1 MATGHSPSMPYSVQD
16 PSYTATSSIPHR
28 CNARAKIAAVTP
40 VPHDATMGRASALKS
55 KPLASNAP
63 RISSADLNVLSS
75 LSNSPKNTF
84 LLPGMCPERTPS
96 RGSFVSP
103 RKRAAPLAST
113 TWYVASAMFRT
124 ISAFVFTNASRVP
137 LKSFAPVSACAI
149 TFAHARA
156 GARTVSS
163 SLALSSVS
171 SPAAVQAGKPPS
183 NTRTSSHPLARNIH
197 HARAAEN
204 IPFVSYT
211 TIGRSRVNPNVSHA
225 AANAS
230 ALGNMC
236 GAALAPSDTASTS
249 KYLVVALNR
258 RAQCSTTPFRFRSG
272 MCQLASRICT
282 SLTRARNHSTD
293 TKGSNDAPIATDAP
307 RARARARHSAERV
320 RKNARSRLDRIERR
334 QTTLRAMKIRAPTT
348 MRQTMTSLTR
358 AHPLPRVA
366 ASASSSSRARIT
378 ARASSSSSSAS
389 SESPYDAL
397 GVARGASR
405 EAVKRAYKRMAKL
418 YHPDVCDDA
427 EDTARFLRAKAAYE
441 VLVHAT
447 TGDLEDVKTET
458 WKSKWRAQLARL
470 AREAAAAKRGDV
482 EDEETVTMVG
492 TPEMRRQVAGQLAG
506 LRDQGRRRRNVMK
519 PKVRNWEE
527 PFAGTDSDDWNHE
540 VQ

>member
-1 MATGHSPSMPYSVQD
+1 
-16 PSYTATSSIPHR
+16 
-28 CNARAKIAAVTP
+28 
-40 VPHDATMGRASALKS
+40 
-55 KPLASNAP
+55 
-63 RISSADLNVLSS
+63 
-75 LSNSPKNTF
+75 
-84 LLPGMCPERTPS
+84 
-96 RGSFVSP
+96 
-103 RKRAAPLAST
+103 
-113 TWYVASAMFRT
+113 
-124 ISAFVFTNASRVP
+124 
-137 LKSFAPVSACAI
+137 
-149 TFAHARA
+149 
-156 GARTVSS
+156 
-163 SLALSSVS
+163 
-171 SPAAVQAGKPPS
+171 
-183 NTRTSSHPLARNIH
+183 
-197 HARAAEN
+197 
-204 IPFVSYT
+204 
-211 TIGRSRVNPNVSHA
+211 
-225 AANAS
+225 
-230 ALGNMC
+230 
-236 GAALAPSDTASTS
+236 
-249 KYLVVALNR
+249 
-258 RAQCSTTPFRFRSG
+258 
-272 MCQLASRICT
+272 
-282 SLTRARNHSTD
+282 
-293 TKGSNDAPIATDAP
+293 
-307 RARARARHSAERV
+307 
-320 RKNARSRLDRIERR
+320 
-334 QTTLRAMKIRAPTT
+334 MKIRAPTT